1 MAPLPCTKA
10 FMINYASNMSVTVN
24 ANCYLRQGLLNGSID
39 SLRIATEDC
48 QVTNCKS
55 LITEIYVFT
64 SSDCTFV
71 ESQTGNQ
78 WQWTNLYKFCDIPV
92 ATTTTATSRLPTT
105 SAPSSFKPVTRAP
118 ISTSSSSGD
127 SMPPF
132 TIWPDGSITLT
143 SEPTWFESNK
153 AVVIG
158 VSVGVLLLLT
168 LVVFFC
174 RRNQQQRATDIP
186 TQVPYAPVQD
196 IATQQVQRSNNLN
209 SHQPPKGSYP
219 STMATGTT
227 TATGNKTSSASMIP
241 DGVLDMCGLDMHR
254 IASNE
259 VRPVQAIAQGAYGEV
274 WLGQYLGQKVA
285 MKKLLT
291 IHSPYVVQ
299 FVGVTWTK
307 PADMA
312 LVTEYMAGGDLRGVL
327 VANSSAQSFTWHH
340 KVQCALHIAEGL
352 VYLHT
357 MDPKVIHRDLK
368 SRNVLLDADFN
379 AKITDFGIAR
389 ETDDAT
395 MTAGIGTYR
404 WMAPE
409 VLMDG
414 HYSELADLFS
424 FGVILSELS
433 TELVPYSDLRNGAGN
448 AFTDTA
454 IMAKVMIGQLQPS
467 FAPDCPAWFA
477 TLARECLALSPAVR
491 PSAMQAAYRL
501 RLHVESN
508 TRCINGY

>member
-379 AKITDFGIAR
+379 AKLTDFGIAR
-389 ETDDAT
+389 ETDD
-395 MTAGIGTYR
+395 
-404 WMAPE
+404 
-409 VLMDG
+409 
-414 HYSELADLFS
+414 
-424 FGVILSELS
+424 
-433 TELVPYSDLRNGAGN
+433 
-448 AFTDTA
+448 
-454 IMAKVMIGQLQPS
+454 
-467 FAPDCPAWFA
+467 
-477 TLARECLALSPAVR
+477 
-491 PSAMQAAYRL
+491 
-501 RLHVESN
+501 
-508 TRCINGY
+508 